1 MCGPD
6 RPGIRYCTPAV
17 LKKEIGLWKRA
28 FPSVKWELEP
38 VPSAD
43 GCAAA
48 QWTGVRKRPRR
59 KQIAPDALV
68 HARLVPVHQG
78 RLAGRAL
85 EFWAFAISVLDEFW
99 PIVGRAG

>member
-48 QWTGVRKRPRR
+48 QWTAVLERPWRKTTPPEE
-59 KQIAPDALV
+59 AV
-68 HARLVPVHQG
+68 NARLVPVHKE
-78 RLAGRAL
+78 RIAGRAL
-85 EFWAFAISVLDEFW
+85 DFWCFVIAVLDESW
-99 PIVGRAG
+99 PWPGP